1 MDYASYFIE
10 GKALFG
16 SYPTQERVLEL
27 EKNGVRCFVNLTF
40 DCEATIEPYKTDYS
54 YLTFPITDHS
64 TPRDWRLYAKFVI
77 KICDIITELQP
88 GELVYCH
95 CKGGHGRSSILVSS
109 ILCHLYGMSPEQ
121 AMEKTTHYHGRRPIM
136 RERWRK
142 LGVPQTRS
150 QKNFIGKFFEPISFF
165 RAYNVGYTAGFSL
178 STNHSVQTELGLFHM
193 AEAAVHAYK
202 NPDNPEYINAQQQ
215 CKSALLS
222 RCLARK
228 TTIIPDWEQIMEE
241 VVYKVVLAKFEQ
253 HPDLR
258 RNLTNTG
265 LRPIVYNTHID
276 HVLGTGGDFTGR
288 NILGKTLMKV
298 REKFY
303 RELDKE

>member
-1 MDYASYFIE
+1 
-10 GKALFG
+10 
-16 SYPTQERVLEL
+16 
-27 EKNGVRCFVNLTF
+27 
-40 DCEATIEPYKTDYS
+40 
-54 YLTFPITDHS
+54 
-64 TPRDWRLYAKFVI
+64 
-77 KICDIITELQP
+77 
-88 GELVYCH
+88 
-95 CKGGHGRSSILVSS
+95 
-109 ILCHLYGMSPEQ
+109 MSPEQ